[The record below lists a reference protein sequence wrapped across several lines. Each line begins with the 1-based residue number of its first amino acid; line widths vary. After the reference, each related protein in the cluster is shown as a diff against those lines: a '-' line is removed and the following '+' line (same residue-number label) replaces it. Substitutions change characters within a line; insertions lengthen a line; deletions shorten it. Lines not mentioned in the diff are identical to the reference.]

1 MSVGTPA
8 SLSASAYLT
17 TEALKIKPDRGGY
30 EAREGEQKNK
40 IFLALRRQPQ
50 NNKLDILKLEVFVF
64 FFRPHI
70 FPSPSKASGFFLE
83 RSCIQNKQ
91 EVELTTDWES
101 IATT

>member
-64 FFRPHI
+64 FSVLTSSPPHPKLLVS
-70 FPSPSKASGFFLE
+70 FWRGAASK
-83 RSCIQNKQ
+83 INKK
-91 EVELTTDWES
+91 WN
-101 IATT
+101 